1 VSDRKLSYQDL
12 MEIIKLVEDSPQFQD
27 FRLKYDDVE
36 IELSKT
42 GSNRPASLAPS
53 APTVSS
59 SGASS
64 APAASV
70 STAASSTATPV
81 VAAPAP
87 AASPHEVPA
96 GLVAVKAPMV
106 GTFYRAPEPGAAP
119 FVEVGAAVT
128 KESVVCILEVMK
140 LMNSLTAGI
149 DGVVAQILVADG
161 QTVEYGQ
168 PLVLIKPKG

>member
-1 VSDRKLSYQDL
+1 MSDRKLSYQDL

-42 GSNRPASLAPS
+42 GSQRSASS
-53 APTVSS
+53 ASAALSMPV
-59 SGASS
+59 SS
-64 APAASV
+64 APAAS
-70 STAASSTATPV
+70 ATTP
-81 VAAPAP
+81 AAPTAAP
-87 AASPHEVPA
+87 AASAPAQAAGPHEVPA

-119 FVEVGAAVT
+119 FIEVGAPVT

-168 PLVLIKPKG
+168 PLIVIDPKG

>member
-1 VSDRKLSYQDL
+1 MSDRKLSYQDL

-42 GSNRPASLAPS
+42 GSQRSASS
-53 APTVSS
+53 ASAVLSMPV
-59 SGASS
+59 SS
-64 APAASV
+64 APAAS
-70 STAASSTATPV
+70 ATTP
-81 VAAPAP
+81 AAPTAEP
-87 AASPHEVPA
+87 AASAPAQAAGPHEVPA

-119 FVEVGAAVT
+119 FIEVRAPVT

>member
-1 VSDRKLSYQDL
+1 MADRKLSYQDL
-12 MEIIKLVEDSPQFQD
+12 IEIIKLVEDSPQFQD

-42 GSNRPASLAPS
+42 GSKRSTSLAS
-53 APTVSS
+53 
-59 SGASS
+59 
-64 APAASV
+64 
-70 STAASSTATPV
+70 AASSPAALSTPAAAVTQAAPPTVTPV
-81 VAAPAP
+81 APVP
-87 AASPHEVPA
+87 AQATGPHEVPA
-96 GLVAVKAPMV
+96 GLVAVRAPMV
-106 GTFYRAPEPGAAP
+106 GTFYRTPEPGAAP
-119 FVEVGAAVT
+119 FVEVDATVT

-168 PLVLIKPKG
+168 PLVLIKPKS

>member
-1 VSDRKLSYQDL
+1 MSDRKLSYQDL

-42 GSNRPASLAPS
+42 GSQRSASS
-53 APTVSS
+53 ASAALSMPV
-59 SGASS
+59 SS
-64 APAASV
+64 APAAS
-70 STAASSTATPV
+70 ATTP
-81 VAAPAP
+81 AAPTAAP
-87 AASPHEVPA
+87 AASAPAQAAGPHEVPA

-119 FVEVGAAVT
+119 FIEVGAPVT

-149 DGVVAQILVADG
+149 DGVVAQIQVDDG

>member
-1 VSDRKLSYQDL
+1 MSDRKLSYQDL

-42 GSNRPASLAPS
+42 GSQRSASS
-53 APTVSS
+53 ASAVLSMPV
-59 SGASS
+59 SS
-64 APAASV
+64 APAAS
-70 STAASSTATPV
+70 ATTP
-81 VAAPAP
+81 AAPTAAP
-87 AASPHEVPA
+87 AASAPAQAAGPHEVPA

-119 FVEVGAAVT
+119 FIEVGAPVT

-149 DGVVAQILVADG
+149 DGVIEQILVADG

-168 PLVLIKPKG
+168 PLVLIKPKA

>member
-1 VSDRKLSYQDL
+1 MSDRKLSYQDL

-42 GSNRPASLAPS
+42 GSRRSASVASSSPASS
-53 APTVSS
+53 V
-59 SGASS
+59 
-64 APAASV
+64 PAASV
-70 STAASSTATPV
+70 APAAPPT
-81 VAAPAP
+81 AAPAAYAP
-87 AASPHEVPA
+87 VQAAGLHEVPA

-149 DGVVAQILVADG
+149 DGVVEQILVADG

-168 PLVLIKPKG
+168 PLVLIKPKA